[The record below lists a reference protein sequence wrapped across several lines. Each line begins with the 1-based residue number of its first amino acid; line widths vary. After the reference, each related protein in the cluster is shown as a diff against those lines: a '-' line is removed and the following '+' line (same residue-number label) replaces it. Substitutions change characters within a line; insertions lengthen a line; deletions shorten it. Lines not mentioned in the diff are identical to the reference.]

1 MNNPSVPTFT
11 NFTEVDLRY
20 INSKKMLN
28 VYEGKSMNVFLY
40 YTRKGLLTIVNFKK
54 GTTWKLRVKSYLG
67 KN

>member
-28 VYEGKSMNVFLY
+28 VYEGKSMNMFLY

-54 GTTWKLRVKSYLG
+54 RHNLKVES
-67 KN
+67 